1 MLAFAFAHIIKAN
14 PFFLYLLLLVSLI
27 LSLCLI
33 LRYQYQ
39 LSKLYY
45 YRQLLLVVDRFALD
59 MAPVPFKLVLLTEK
73 TLQWTVASVRDTHAV
88 CIPVL
93 QYMLVD
99 TLKASTYVEEGVKY
113 IIMKISASAGDI
125 SFYFNLLVLQFQS
138 YRLSLFLMGKEDK
151 KILDINQGN
160 NDYMKLVS
168 EKQGLFK
175 NKVNLKENGLYPRI
189 FIRFPIYR
197 VSWLK

>member
-1 MLAFAFAHIIKAN
+1 
-14 PFFLYLLLLVSLI
+14 
-27 LSLCLI
+27 
-33 LRYQYQ
+33 
-39 LSKLYY
+39 
-45 YRQLLLVVDRFALD
+45 

-138 YRLSLFLMGKEDK
+138 YRLSFFLSHKEDK

-160 NDYMKLVS
+160 NDHMKLVS

-175 NKVNLKENGLYPRI
+175 NKVNLKDNGLYPRI
-189 FIRFPIYR
+189 FIRFSIYR